1 MRIFLNTRSFDKD
14 YQWFEIGADNSFL
27 VSYKN
32 FWEMEE
38 IADFP
43 ISDEFSIILGKV
55 LDSDEL
61 FLLITDIDSGRQDD
75 KGREIKNS
83 FLFFS
88 EDEIILRKIIFLT
101 FFEYIDFWGTIN
113 SVVTEV
119 LDSQF
124 GIFVE
129 YSNLVEVINSFTNR
143 YDVKFEFD
151 VEENTN
157 RVVKFGEIY
166 LKYKIQN
173 DSEEEIISYRLNP
186 IFEYKL
192 KRFLLNEIFP
202 ENFEI
207 IFAYFS
213 FLTLQTIETGKI
225 YLATAK
231 ELDRF
236 SKNIF
241 LRDVEEWAT
250 VEIKNSKFEEIKE
263 NIYSGNKLKRAIGI
277 SLFASLSLFSIYTLY
292 QKNLLTQEIE
302 ILQSTNQK
310 MEGEI
315 SQLISQ
321 IEKLQKEKSK
331 LEEEKS
337 LLADEV
343 VSLQEQLS
351 TSNTSTTCNCETN
364 ISKLQSE
371 LESCQKSK
379 DRILAQRKKL
389 AVGYR
394 WYKNLYNKC
403 KEGK

>member
-27 VSYKN
+27 MSYKN
-32 FWEMEE
+32 FWEMDE
-38 IADFP
+38 ISDFP

-55 LDSDEL
+55 SDNNEY
-61 FLLITDIDSGRQDD
+61 FLLITDVDSGRQDN

-101 FFEYIDFWGTIN
+101 FFESMEFWGTIN
-113 SVVTEV
+113 SIIAETQ
-119 LDSQF
+119 DSQF

-129 YSNLVEVINSFTNR
+129 YSNLVEVINSFANR

-151 VEENTN
+151 VENHDK
-157 RVVKFGEIY
+157 RIVKFGEIY

-173 DSEEEIISYRLNP
+173 DNEEEIISYRLNP

-213 FLTLQTIETGKI
+213 FLTLQNIETGRI

-250 VEIKNSKFEEIKE
+250 FEIENSKFSDIKKKL
-263 NIYSGNKLKRAIGI
+263 YSGEKLKRAIGL
-277 SLFASLSLFSIYTLY
+277 SLLASLSLFAIYSMY
-292 QKNLLTQEIE
+292 QNNSLTKEVE

-310 MEGEI
+310 MENEI
-315 SQLISQ
+315 SQLTSQ
-321 IEKLQKEKSK
+321 IEKLQTEKKK
-331 LEEEKS
+331 LAEDKT

-343 VSLQEQLS
+343 ASLQEQLS
-351 TSNTSTTCNCETN
+351 NIDTTSTCEMN

-379 DRILAQRKKL
+379 EKIVAQRKKL